1 MNGFIEVTNSAAPYR
16 KTLIN
21 VDWITRVEDDTKNV
35 TIYLAEEFERLGV
48 EDRNGFVK
56 IVVSETYSEVLSKI
70 RRAKMLRVHNN

>member
-1 MNGFIEVTNSAAPYR
+1 MNGFIEVTNSAAPCR

-35 TIYLAEEFERLGV
+35 TIYLAEEFERPGV

>member
-1 MNGFIEVTNSAAPYR
+1 MEFIEVTNSAAPYR

-35 TIYLAEEFERLGV
+35 TIYLAEEFERPGV

>member
-1 MNGFIEVTNSAAPYR
+1 M
-16 KTLIN
+16 
-21 VDWITRVEDDTKNV
+21 DWITRVEDDTKNV
-35 TIYLAEEFERLGV
+35 TIYLAEEFERPGV